1 MKGYKKQL
9 KVNPF
14 TTYRDP
20 QTGRWVV
27 VKTEYQ
33 GVKKKTAA

>member
-14 TTYRDP
+14 TTYRDSK
-20 QTGRWVV
+20 TGRWVV
-27 VKTEYQ
+27 VKTEFK
-33 GVKKKTAA
+33 GVEKKIAA